1 MTMRPL
7 LVSGLRSL
15 CARSLLLGGIGLT
28 AILPVGCAEEAPPVG
43 VDTDPSNED
52 QPTDEDQAADDEA
65 ADEAEPTDET
75 EPTDEAEPPVKDAG
89 KSTGKIDAGKA
100 DAGAPVTKDAGK
112 PTTDAD
118 TTPEEPTVADGGST
132 GSKSDGSV
140 SAPGD
145 AGGEP
150 PTTGELCELKPYQV
164 GVLGDSYIDLSG
176 DFTKFVQENARKAG
190 ALGASENYIDLAR
203 SGAAM
208 QKGNLLAPAI
218 PTQLPTLL
226 STSKRAGPEGVKLVL
241 MTGGGNDVLIDA
253 SSCKSISTPNEM
265 CKGVVAKSLAV
276 VKKLF
281 ADMAA
286 GGIKEVVYFWYP
298 DLGPDQG
305 RVINDYSIPL
315 AKENCESD
323 TNVTCHFVDTREAFR
338 GHANYVG
345 PDGIHP
351 TAAGSKVIADLVWG
365 VMVDNCLASK

>member
-1 MTMRPL
+1 
-7 LVSGLRSL
+7 
-15 CARSLLLGGIGLT
+15 
-28 AILPVGCAEEAPPVG
+28 LPQGH
-43 VDTDPSNED
+43 
-52 QPTDEDQAADDEA
+52 
-65 ADEAEPTDET
+65 
-75 EPTDEAEPPVKDAG
+75 
-89 KSTGKIDAGKA
+89 IDAGA
-100 DAGAPVTKDAGK
+100 
-112 PTTDAD
+112 
-118 TTPEEPTVADGGST
+118 TPDGGQPAATDGGGT
-132 GSKSDGSV
+132 GSKSDGS
-140 SAPGD
+140 SPATGD
-145 AGGEP
+145 AGGEK
-150 PTTGELCELKPYQV
+150 PTSGELCHLKAYQV

-176 DFTKFVQENARKAG
+176 DFTKMVQEHARKAG
-190 ALGASENYIDLAR
+190 ALGASENYIDLAK

-208 QKGNLLAPAI
+208 QKDNLLAAAI

-265 CKGVVAKSLAV
+265 CKGVVSKSLAV

-298 DLGPDQG
+298 DLGPNQG
-305 RVINDYSIPL
+305 KVINDYSIPL

-323 TNVTCHFVDTREAFR
+323 TNVKCHFVDTRDGFR
-338 GHANYVG
+338 DHANFVG

-351 TAAGSKVIADLVWG
+351 TAAGSQVIADLVWD